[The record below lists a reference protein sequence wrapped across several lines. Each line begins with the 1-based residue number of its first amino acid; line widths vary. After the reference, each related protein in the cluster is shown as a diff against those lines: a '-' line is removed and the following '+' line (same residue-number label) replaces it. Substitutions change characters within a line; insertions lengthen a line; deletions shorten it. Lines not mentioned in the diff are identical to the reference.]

1 MTSAEI
7 RRKFLEFFKA
17 RGHQEVP
24 SSPLVPTDDP
34 TLLFT
39 NAGMVQFKRV
49 FQGLERRPYT
59 RAVTCQ
65 KCVRAGGKHNDL
77 EQVGHTAR
85 HHTFFEMLG
94 NFSFG
99 DYFKQEAI
107 AYAWEWVTGN
117 DWLGIDPDR
126 LYVTVHHT
134 DDDARQLWRKVA
146 GVSEKRIYGLGD
158 EDNFWQMADTGP
170 AGPNTEIYVDLR
182 GIGDWKKGKTDL
194 TQDEFMKLQA
204 SGALLEIWNLVFMQ
218 YDLQKDGSRS
228 PLPAPSVDTGAGLE
242 RVAAVMQDVPS
253 NYDTDLFAPIIE
265 RAVEVVGKKYDRG
278 PGGASY
284 RVLADHARAV
294 AFLLADGVY
303 PSNEGRGYVLRR
315 ILRRAVRHAWL
326 LGRREPTLVQL
337 VHTVSGLMG
346 HVYPELV
353 QKRSHLESVTRA
365 EEERFFDTIEGGLE
379 RLEQLRGAKAI
390 SGAEAFKLYDTFG
403 FPIDLTQLIAGERG
417 QTVDVAGFERELG
430 KQRTRSLEAL
440 ERSKVTD
447 AGKVAVHVKRGGEW
461 RTVKPRAKQKWVG
474 YDTTQAETD
483 VLRFRQA
490 SDVVEVVLQENPFYA
505 ESGGQVSDTGRVK
518 GEGWTLDVEGVEKVD
533 GVSAVVGH
541 FADEFEPTSVLAQVE
556 HRRRLELVRE
566 VAHDGAHSVYFL
578 HALHVERPPFSLHP
592 SRVAD
597 LPARL
602 GVERILLQHHLH
614 HVARLPEAEH
624 IGLGLR
630 GIVADPL
637 LLGPGLHG
645 APLAAALHVDRNL
658 PRVPSP
664 APLQRL
670 ERAGALLAQLPLEP
684 GDVHRLTALAGDQ
697 LRQIDGKAE
706 RVVQLERLR
715 AGDGFRTPQL
725 LEPLEPALDRV
736 EETLFFGA
744 RDAFQVTALLDQ
756 LRVHVSH
763 QPAHRVHQLHQRR
776 LAPAQQPG
784 MAHRASQD
792 AAQYVAAPLVRW
804 VHAVRQQERHGTGVV
819 REHPVGRAS
828 RSPIVLL
835 PHHLHGTLDDR
846 GEEIGVVVRRDMLH
860 HRRQALE
867 ARAGVDG
874 RRGKRDAGCVRL
886 LIVLHENQVPDLEK
900 LASLTQADEF
910 VEAQVTLPASRIPH
924 PADIDQDLRAGAAR
938 PGLPHLPEVVL
949 VPEAVDAGVRD
960 AGKAGPEAAR
970 LVVHLMHGD
979 VQPLGRDAEPVLP
992 GHQLPGVLDSLFL
1005 EVVSERKVAE
1015 HLEEGVVSRGMA
1027 HLLEVV
1033 VFAARPHAFLARHG
1047 PGVRPPLE
1055 PLKHA
1060 LELHHPG
1067 VGEQER
1073 GIVRRDQ
1080 GGAGHFLVPPGL
1092 EELQKLAADF
1102 SGGHGGNILSPDEQL
1117 KG

>member
-24 SSPLVPTDDP
+24 SSPLVPADDP

-99 DYFKQEAI
+99 DYFKKEAI
-107 AYAWEWVTGN
+107 AHAWEWVTGQE
-117 DWLGIDPDR
+117 WLGISPDR

-134 DDDARQLWRKVA
+134 DDEARTLWRTFVP
-146 GVSEKRIYGLGD
+146 ERRIYGLGD
-158 EDNFWQMADTGP
+158 EDNFWQMGDTGP
-170 AGPNTEIYVDLR
+170 CGPSSEILVDIRGMRDAGS
-182 GIGDWKKGKTDL
+182 GKREL
-194 TQDEFMKLQA
+194 SQEEFVRLSEA
-204 SGALLEIWNLVFMQ
+204 GELLESWNLVFMQ
-218 YDLQKDGSRS
+218 YDQQPDASRL

-242 RVAAVMQDVPS
+242 RLAAIMQRVPS

-278 PGGASY
+278 PGSASY

-346 HVYPELV
+346 NVYPELV

-440 ERSKVTD
+440 ERSKAGD
-447 AGKVAVHVKRGGEW
+447 AGKGAVHVKRAGEW
-461 RTVKPRAKQKWVG
+461 RSVKPRAKQKWVG

-541 FADEFEPTSVLAQVE
+541 FADEFEPTSVLAQVDE
-556 HRRRLELVRE
+556 PRRKNIERNHTATHLVHAALRKVLGPHVRQQGSVVAPERLRFDFAHHGPVDDPTLARVEEEVNRQVWANLPVTTREMKYKEAIAAGAMAFFTEKYGDIVRVVDVTGVSLELCGGTHVPSTGQIALFRFTHETGAAAGVR
-566 VAHDGAHSVYFL
+566 
-578 HALHVERPPFSLHP
+578 
-592 SRVAD
+592 
-597 LPARL
+597 
-602 GVERILLQHHLH
+602 RI
-614 HVARLPEAEH
+614 EA
-624 IGLGLR
+624 
-630 GIVADPL
+630 VT
-637 LLGPGLHG
+637 GPGAYGLI
-645 APLAAALHVDRNL
+645 RK
-658 PRVPSP
+658 
-664 APLQRL
+664 L
-670 ERAGALLAQLPLEP
+670 ESELEQAAGALRTQPEHL
-684 GDVHRLTALAGDQ
+684 VHR
-697 LRQIDGKAE
+697 IE
-706 RVVQLERLR
+706 
-715 AGDGFRTPQL
+715 QL
-725 LEPLEPALDRV
+725 LE
-736 EETLFFGA
+736 
-744 RDAFQVTALLDQ
+744 
-756 LRVHVSH
+756 
-763 QPAHRVHQLHQRR
+763 
-776 LAPAQQPG
+776 
-784 MAHRASQD
+784 
-792 AAQYVAAPLVRW
+792 
-804 VHAVRQQERHGTGVV
+804 
-819 REHPVGRAS
+819 
-828 RSPIVLL
+828 
-835 PHHLHGTLDDR
+835 
-846 GEEIGVVVRRDMLH
+846 
-860 HRRQALE
+860 
-867 ARAGVDG
+867 
-874 RRGKRDAGCVRL
+874 
-886 LIVLHENQVPDLEK
+886 ENKKLEK
-900 LASLTQADEF
+900 
-910 VEAQVTLPASRIPH
+910 RIE
-924 PADIDQDLRAGAAR
+924 DLLR
-938 PGLPHLPEVVL
+938 
-949 VPEAVDAGVRD
+949 
-960 AGKAGPEAAR
+960 
-970 LVVHLMHGD
+970 
-979 VQPLGRDAEPVLP
+979 
-992 GHQLPGVLDSLFL
+992 
-1005 EVVSERKVAE
+1005 
-1015 HLEEGVVSRGMA
+1015 
-1027 HLLEVV
+1027 
-1033 VFAARPHAFLARHG
+1033 
-1047 PGVRPPLE
+1047 
-1055 PLKHA
+1055 
-1060 LELHHPG
+1060 
-1067 VGEQER
+1067 
-1073 GIVRRDQ
+1073 
-1080 GGAGHFLVPPGL
+1080 
-1092 EELQKLAADF
+1092 
-1102 SGGHGGNILSPDEQL
+1102 SGGQ
-1117 KG
+1117 